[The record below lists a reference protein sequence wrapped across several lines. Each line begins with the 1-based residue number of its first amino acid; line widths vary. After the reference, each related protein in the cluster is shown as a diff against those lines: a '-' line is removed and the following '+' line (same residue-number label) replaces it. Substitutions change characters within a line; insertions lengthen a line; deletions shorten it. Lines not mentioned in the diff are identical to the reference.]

1 MYSHTCIH
9 DELQAVLINGQLGG
23 PLIQAAP
30 DDVLKVNVINDLSGP
45 YTGDF
50 GEISLHWHGFDMK
63 GVPYLDGTGYMSQ
76 CPIEKNSS
84 MEYEFIVKEE
94 PGTYMYHEHTSVLVA
109 DGLAGGLYVTGGDDA
124 AINAEY
130 GIQEENNIFIV
141 LSEWFNETG
150 PSLAKRLNGRVP
162 TGGEQEETQNPFQWV
177 GTPRSLLMNYQGCY
191 MDCTGGSNRVSNA
204 TCKPDPECATRY
216 SLTVEPETS
225 YRIRLIGAGS
235 LLFQIVCFEG
245 HNLTLVAT
253 DARTIDPLEIGECV
267 DVNLGQRMDVI
278 LKTMGRSDSLEQKN
292 QTAFWIT
299 GRASGRDGMPA
310 SYGVLR
316 YRDAKDLPPSDPP
329 QPADVPESWSSSDF
343 VRNIT
348 SPKKLVP
355 NYVRSAEPGKTVFLE
370 VAQPILQQTSQIR
383 WAISNVAFLET
394 PTCNSTLAQT
404 KDPDWLTPANPYLIE
419 TADDIARINIT
430 DIPGL
435 GQQAGSGEAFVYL
448 NLNYDKSLMP
458 KEPVAGTPL
467 VETHKGDIVD
477 VLVQNNPP
485 EAFGGIIL
493 NRTCCSEEHPI
504 HLHGHHFWILGSGQG
519 NFVDLEKNSS
529 VSQLLNYENPQ
540 MADTATLPK
549 DGWLYLRFKANN
561 PGVWPIHCH
570 IAWHEFMGQ
579 LMLFAEDVEN
589 IPETPDGILPECKKE
604 CVYNAAPYAFGSETA
619 NQSQNESSPEPAGVP
634 AQPDDQASAAA
645 PASSARGIMHTTA
658 LQMIVLVSS
667 LQGVSLLCSL
677 WHV

>member
-1 MYSHTCIH
+1 M
-9 DELQAVLINGQLGG
+9 LINGKLGG
-23 PLIQAAP
+23 PLIQVEP
-30 DDVLKVNVINDLSGP
+30 DDVLKVNVTNELSYE

-50 GEISLHWHGFDMK
+50 GEITVHWHGFSMK
-63 GVPYLDGTGYMSQ
+63 GIPYLDGTGYMSQ
-76 CPIEKNSS
+76 CPILKNSS
-84 MEYEFIVKEE
+84 MVYEFRVKEL

-130 GIQEENNIFIV
+130 GVEEKNNVFIV

-150 PSLAKRLNGRVP
+150 PSLAKSLNRPFP
-162 TGGEQEETQNPFQWV
+162 TGADTEETRLFQWV

-191 MDCTGGSNRVSNA
+191 MDCNA
-204 TCKPDPECATRY
+204 NNTICTPDPECTTRY
-216 SLTVEPETS
+216 SLTVEPDTS

-235 LLFQIVCFEG
+235 LLYQIVCFEG

-253 DARTIDPLEIGECV
+253 DARTVEPLEIGECV
-267 DVNLGQRMDVI
+267 NVNLGQRMDVI
-278 LKTMGRSDSLEQKN
+278 LKTMGSDSLEQKN

-299 GRASGRDGMPA
+299 GRASGRTGMPA
-310 SYGVLR
+310 SYGVLN
-316 YRDAKDLPPSDPP
+316 YGDAKNKNTLPPSDPP
-329 QPADVPESWSSSDF
+329 QPEDVPESWPSTDF
-343 VRNIT
+343 VVNIT
-348 SPKKLVP
+348 TPKELVP
-355 NYVRSAEPGKTVFLE
+355 GYVRSEEPGKRLLLE
-370 VAQPILQQTSQIR
+370 VAQPIMQQTSQIR
-383 WAISNVAFLET
+383 WAISNVVFLET
-394 PTCNSTLAQT
+394 PSCNNTLAQT

-435 GQQAGSGEAFVYL
+435 GQQIGSGEAFVYL
-448 NLNYDKSLMP
+448 NLNFQKELMP

-467 VETHKGDIVD
+467 IQTQKGDIVD

-504 HLHGHHFWILGSGQG
+504 HLHGHHFWLLGSGQG
-519 NFVDLEKNSS
+519 NFVDLEKNASIS
-529 VSQLLNYENPQ
+529 ELLNFENPQ
-540 MADTATLPK
+540 RADTATLPK

-579 LMLFAEDVEN
+579 LVLFAEDVEN
-589 IPETPDGILPECKKE
+589 IPETPEGLLPQCQKE
-604 CVYNAAPYAFGSETA
+604 CVYNAAPYASASEIA
-619 NQSQNESSPEPAGVP
+619 SQVQDKISPEPAEGAVT
-634 AQPDDQASAAA
+634 DEASAVA
-645 PASSARGIMHTTA
+645 PASSATAIMHTA
-658 LQMIVLVSS
+658 VGMIILVSS
-667 LQGVSLLCSL
+667 LQAIHLLQ
-677 WHV
+677 